1 MRISSRRGFTLMEII
16 LAIAALGILISAL
29 LPSLTAY
36 QKRGRD
42 VARVSHLNAT
52 AKMVNNYF
60 LDKEWYPSSTAGGC
74 VNATLLNKYGT
85 TPSDPLASNDN
96 WCSTA
101 GQYAYGSSSLLT
113 NSANEFI
120 LFAKMEN
127 PNGGNFNTG
136 SMGWLTGT
144 IQQVAFNNV
153 LANVQKWTGQY
164 QVMTR

>member
-1 MRISSRRGFTLMEII
+1 MRISSRRGFTLMEIM

-42 VARVSHLNAT
+42 VARVSHLNST
-52 AKMVNNYF
+52 SKMINNF
-60 LDKEWYPSSTAGGC
+60 FIDKEWYPSSTVGGC
-74 VNATLLNKYGT
+74 VDPVSLNKYGT
-85 TPSDPLASNDN
+85 TPSDPLSSNNN
-96 WCSTA
+96 WCSIN
-101 GQYAYGSSSLLT
+101 GQYAYWSSSLLT
-113 NSANEFI
+113 NSRNEFI

-127 PNGGNFNTG
+127 PFGGNYNTG
-136 SMGWLTGT
+136 SMAGLTGT